1 MEPERITFPTEYP
14 IKVVARASPDLRG
27 RLDAVFVRHFGEF
40 ETKRVTERA
49 SGQSNFLALTYAMLV
64 RSEDQLKALNA
75 ELQAIEGVLI
85 VL

>member
-27 RLDAVFVRHFGEF
+27 RLEAVFIRHFGEF
-40 ETKRVTERA
+40 EPNRVTERA
-49 SGQSNFLALTYAMLV
+49 SGQSNFVALTFAMV
-64 RSEDQLKALNA
+64 VQSEDQLKALNV

>member
-27 RLDAVFVRHFGEF
+27 RLEAVFARHFGEF
-40 ETKRVTERA
+40 EPNRVTERA
-49 SGQSNFLALTYAMLV
+49 SGQSNFVALTFAMV
-64 RSEDQLKALNA
+64 VQSEDQLKALNV

>member
-14 IKVVARASPDLRG
+14 IKVVARASPELRQ
-27 RLDAVFVRHFGEF
+27 RLDEVFVSHFGEF
-40 ETKRVTERA
+40 EPNRVTERA
-49 SGQSNFLALTYAMLV
+49 SGQSNFVALTYAMVV

-75 ELQAIEGVLI
+75 GLQAIEGVLI